1 MLDKRVFIPIIPTKI
16 MSYRALATDFDGT
29 IATEGKVSKQTYL
42 ALQRWQQSGRS
53 LIMVTGR
60 RLDNLYDVFPQAKTF
75 DCIVA
80 ENGALL
86 SFPTIG
92 EEKLLGDPP
101 PESLLK
107 ALQQRQVN
115 PLSVGRGI
123 VSTEVPHDVTV
134 LEVIEELNLAWQVS
148 YNKGA
153 VMLLPNGVDKD
164 LGLRKALAELNLSPD
179 VVVAVGD
186 GENDL
191 PLLQLC
197 GLSVSVNNAL
207 PVLKEASD
215 WIMTK
220 DCGDGVVELIQ
231 RVLQ

>member
-1 MLDKRVFIPIIPTKI
+1 

-29 IATEGKVSKQTYL
+29 IATEGKVSNNTYL
-42 ALQRWQQSGRS
+42 ALQRWQQTGRS

-60 RLDNLYDVFPQAKTF
+60 RLDNLYDVFPQASIF

-86 SFPTIG
+86 SFPTTG
-92 EEKLLGDPP
+92 EEELLGDPP
-101 PESLLK
+101 PDSLIK
-107 ALQQRQVN
+107 ILQSRQVQ
-115 PLSVGRGI
+115 PLSIGRGI
-123 VSTEVPHDVTV
+123 VSTEVPHDRT
-134 LEVIEELNLAWQVS
+134 VIEAIAELSLAWQIS

-153 VMLLPNGVDKD
+153 VMLLPDGVDKD
-164 LGLRKALAELNLSPD
+164 RGLRKALEKMNLSPD
-179 VVVAVGD
+179 EVIAVGD

-207 PVLKEASD
+207 PMLKEASD
-215 WIMTK
+215 WVMTK
-220 DCGDGVVELIQ
+220 DCGDGVVELIEK
-231 RVLQ
+231 LL